1 MRLHFQ
7 KTYEELESQ
16 LLLLFFRQ
24 FAPLQLAFLDSQV
37 LLDLLLK

>member
-7 KTYEELESQ
+7 KVYRELESQ
-16 LLLLFFRQ
+16 LLLQFFRQ
-24 FAPLQLAFLDSQV
+24 FAPLQPIFLDSHV

>member
-1 MRLHFQ
+1 MLHLQ
-7 KTYEELESQ
+7 KVYEEPEPQ

-24 FAPLQLAFLDSQV
+24 FAPIQLAFLDSQV